1 LHPIGA
7 EFGVSRYAGARA
19 YPGEDMMELAAVL
32 VETLDSAP
40 DAPVDRTPN
49 FSPPSPEEGHRL
61 MRDFLRVKRSDL
73 RERVFEFVAEI
84 LSVQERG

>member
-1 LHPIGA
+1 
-7 EFGVSRYAGARA
+7 
-19 YPGEDMMELAAVL
+19 MMKLAAVP

-73 RERVFEFVAEI
+73 REEIFKFVAEI
-84 LSVQERG
+84 LRVQDKG